1 MIGRSLL
8 RKEDHR
14 LLTGQGRF
22 GDDFNIAGQAY
33 AVMLRSPHPH
43 ALIRHIDAAK
53 ARAMPGILGIFTGAD
68 CARDGLKPIPHSP
81 VPSTKYDMKL
91 TAPSGG
97 GIVVDRHVLLPVDKV
112 RHAGEAIAMVVAE
125 TKERALD
132 AAEAV
137 IVDYEALPFAADAA
151 SALQPGAIALWDA
164 VSDNLIVDTVFG
176 DQATTDR
183 AFAAAAHVVSME
195 FHVGRISPA
204 PLEPRAGLAEFDPS
218 TRQYTLHLCTGG
230 PGVVRQKRDFATV
243 LGIALQQLRL
253 VALDTGGSFGAKNR
267 PYVEFGLILWA
278 ARKLGR
284 SVKFTATRS
293 ESMLSEYQGRDLV
306 TQVALAL
313 RADGKFLALRASNLM
328 NVGAHCV
335 SLSPLA
341 KGAGLITGSY
351 DIPAAS
357 LRARAA
363 YSNTTPNNVMRSSG
377 RPEVCFALERLIDI
391 AACELGINAIELR
404 RRNLVRAD
412 AMPYTNAVGSIYDSG
427 DYAGN
432 MDRILAL
439 SDWAGFTARRREA
452 EARGMLLGIG
462 FANYVESSTGSPVE
476 RAEIVVTPTRRIELT
491 AGMQP
496 SGQSH
501 ETSLAQIAADLLGV
515 PVDAIDVFL
524 GDTDRVSEGGGS
536 HSGRSMRHAATVIAL
551 AAAELI
557 DKAKSLAAVIFN
569 TAPDQVS
576 FTDGRFGAPDA
587 DRTYDL
593 LDLAE
598 EAARHS
604 LSGTLTAAKTNEM
617 HEPVFPNGAAVCEV
631 EIDPET
637 GATRVTRYAAVDD
650 VGRCI
655 NPMTVDGQTHGC
667 IAHGVGQALSEQ
679 IYIDCTS
686 GQNLTGSFLDYGMP
700 LADTLP
706 SFRTE
711 IVENLSPTNP
721 LGIKSGSEGA
731 TTAAPAAVINAVID
745 ALAAIGVRDI
755 KMPATPFAVWRAI
768 QDARA
773 TPRHGPTGGNVSR
786 AWHL

>member
-1 MIGRSLL
+1 MRAETAIGRSLL

-14 LLTGQGRF
+14 LLTGKGRF
-22 GDDFNIAGQAY
+22 GDDFSVAGQAH
-33 AVMLRSPHPH
+33 AVMLRAPHPH
-43 ALIRHIDAAK
+43 ARILRIDAAN
-53 ARAMPGILGIFTGAD
+53 ARTMPGVLGIFTGAD
-68 CARDGLKPIPHSP
+68 CVRDGLKPIPHSP

-91 TAPSGG
+91 TAPGG
-97 GIVVDRHVLLPVDKV
+97 GKAVVDRHVLLPVDKV
-112 RHAGEAIAMVVAE
+112 RHAGEPVAMVVAE
-125 TKERALD
+125 TKAQALD
-132 AAEAV
+132 AAEA
-137 IVDYEALPFAADAA
+137 ITVDYERLPFATDAE
-151 SALQPGAIALWDA
+151 SALQPGAPTLWDE
-164 VSDNLIVDTVFG
+164 VRDNLIVDTRFG
-176 DQATTDR
+176 DQAATER
-183 AFAAAAHVVSME
+183 AFAVANHVVKME

-204 PLEPRAGLAEFDPS
+204 PLEPRAGLAEFDPG
-218 TRQYTLHLCTGG
+218 TGQYTLHFCTGG
-230 PGVVRQKRDFATV
+230 PGVVRQRRDFAAV
-243 LGIALQQLRL
+243 LGIAPQQLRL

-284 SVKFTATRS
+284 PVKFTATRS
-293 ESMLSEYQGRDLV
+293 ESMLSEYQGRDLMSKV
-306 TQVALAL
+306 ELAL

-351 DIPAAS
+351 NIPAAS

-377 RPEVCFALERLIDI
+377 RPEVCFALERLIDT
-391 AACELGINAIELR
+391 AARELAIDAIELR
-404 RRNLVRAD
+404 RMNLVRAT

-427 DYAGN
+427 DYAAN
-432 MDRILAL
+432 MDRILLL
-439 SDWAGFTARRREA
+439 SDWAGFAARRRDA
-452 EARGMLLGIG
+452 AARGNLLGIG
-462 FANYVESSTGSPVE
+462 FSNYVESSTGSPLE
-476 RAEIVVTPTRRIELT
+476 RAEIIVTPQRRIELT

-501 ETSLAQIAADLLGV
+501 ETSLAQLAADLLGV
-515 PVDAIDVFL
+515 PAEAIDVIL
-524 GDTDRVSEGGGS
+524 GDTSRVTEGGGS

-551 AAAELI
+551 AATELI
-557 DKAKSLAAVIFN
+557 DKAKHLAAIVFN

-576 FTDGRFGAPDA
+576 FTDGCFSAPNA

-598 EAARHS
+598 EASRHS
-604 LSGTLTAAKTNEM
+604 LPEALRAAKTNEM

-637 GATRVTRYAAVDD
+637 GAVRVTRYTAVDD

-667 IAHGVGQALSEQ
+667 IAHGVGEALSEQ
-679 IYIDCTS
+679 IYIDQAS

-706 SFRTE
+706 SFTTA
-711 IVENLSPTNP
+711 IVEILSPTNP

-755 KMPATPFAVWRAI
+755 KIPATPFTVWRAI
-768 QDARA
+768 QGARA
-773 TPRHGPTGGNVSR
+773 KPR
-786 AWHL
+786 